1 MPKALSPQLNR
12 PDQIHALTSLRF
24 FAALYVVFYH
34 EFPGWRGIPPLI
46 PRFISLGYVSVSFFF
61 LLSGYILAI
70 VYLPRT
76 KLEKRNFGIARFARI
91 YPLLFITLLA
101 DTPFLLHQRIA
112 LYGIKPAVVK
122 TIGTLAGNMLLLQA
136 WTARLQYALNAPAWS
151 LSAEALFYISFPLL
165 GKALWQLHGKSLW
178 LTAVVLYLGGQSIV
192 WLLDFPFH
200 MGELKFN
207 PLLHLSTFAL
217 GILLARWQRDNNAR
231 MAPAG
236 PPTML
241 LYVTLIFSTAAF
253 FAIVQLGHRVPY
265 TNLQH
270 GLLAPLFAAMI
281 WALSYPQFRISQW
294 LSQRWLVVLGES
306 SFGLYLLHAVVLH
319 WYVGTSEKM
328 TGEQFVVYLFLC
340 VGLSVLSFYYFETP
354 VRRWLISAFKSRS
367 RETLEAASDA

>member
-1 MPKALSPQLNR
+1 MPKAISPQLNR

-24 FAALYVVFYH
+24 FAALYVVFFH
-34 EFPGWRGIPPLI
+34 EFPGSQKNPAFILH
-46 PRFISLGYVSVSFFF
+46 FISLGFVSVSFFF

-76 KLEKRNFGIARFARI
+76 KLETYSFGIARFARI
-91 YPLLFITLLA
+91 YPLFFVTLLA
-101 DTPFLLHQRIA
+101 DTPFLFHQRTA
-112 LYGIKPAVVK
+112 LYGIKPAIVK
-122 TIGTLAGNMLLLQA
+122 TFGTLVGNLSMLQA
-136 WTARLQYALNAPAWS
+136 WTARLQYALNEPAWS
-151 LSAEALFYISFPLL
+151 LSVEAVFYASFPLI
-165 GKALWQLHGKSLW
+165 GRALWRLHGRSLW
-178 LTAVVLYLGGQSIV
+178 FTATALYLGGQLAV
-192 WLLDFPFH
+192 WLLTVPLH

-207 PLLHLSTFAL
+207 PLLHLSTFSL

-231 MAPAG
+231 TAPAG
-236 PPTML
+236 PPSML
-241 LYVTLIFSTAAF
+241 LYGALALSITAF
-253 FAIVQLGHRVPY
+253 LAIVPLGHRVPY

-281 WALSYPQFRISQW
+281 WALSYPQFRVSQW

-319 WYVGTSEKM
+319 WYVGTDEKM

-340 VGLSVLSFYYFETP
+340 IGLSVLSFYYFETP
-354 VRRWLISAFKSRS
+354 ARKWILTTFKSTT

>member
-24 FAALYVVFYH
+24 FAALYVVFFH
-34 EFPGWRGIPPLI
+34 EFPGSQKVPSLI
-46 PRFISLGYVSVSFFF
+46 LHFISLGFISVSFFF

-70 VYLPRT
+70 VYLPKT
-76 KLEKRNFGIARFARI
+76 KLEKRNFGLARFARI
-91 YPLLFITLLA
+91 YPLLFVTLLA
-101 DTPFLLHQRIA
+101 DTPFLFHQRIA
-112 LYGIKPAVVK
+112 LYGIKSAIAK
-122 TIGTLAGNMLLLQA
+122 TVGTLVGNMLLLQA
-136 WTARLQYALNAPAWS
+136 WTAKLQYALNEPAWS
-151 LSAEALFYISFPLL
+151 LSVEAVFYASFPLL
-165 GKALWQLHGKSLW
+165 GRELWRLRGRLLW
-178 LTAVVLYLGGQSIV
+178 LTTAALYLGGQLAV
-192 WLLDFPFH
+192 WLLTVPLH

-236 PPTML
+236 PPVML
-241 LYVTLIFSTAAF
+241 LYTTLVLSIAAF
-253 FAIVQLGHRVPY
+253 FAVMKLGHRVPY

-281 WALSYPQFRISQW
+281 WALSYPQFRVSQW

-319 WYVGTSEKM
+319 WYVGTDKEM
-328 TGEQFVVYLFLC
+328 TGEQFALYLFLC
-340 VGLSVLSFYYFETP
+340 IGLSVLSFYYFETP
-354 VRRWLISAFKSRS
+354 ARKWILTTFKSTP

>member
-24 FAALYVVFYH
+24 FAALYVVFFH
-34 EFPGWRGIPPLI
+34 EFPGSQKIPSFILHL
-46 PRFISLGYVSVSFFF
+46 ISLGFISVSFFF

-76 KLEKRNFGIARFARI
+76 KLETRNFGVARFARI
-91 YPLLFITLLA
+91 YPLLFVTLLA
-101 DTPFLLHQRIA
+101 DTPFLLHQRTA
-112 LYGIKPAVVK
+112 LYGIKPAIVK
-122 TIGTLAGNMLLLQA
+122 TIGTLIGNMLLLQA
-136 WTARLQYALNAPAWS
+136 WTAKLQYALNEPAWS
-151 LSAEALFYISFPLL
+151 LSVEAFFYASFPII
-165 GKALWQLHGKSLW
+165 GKALWRLHGRSLW
-178 LTAVVLYLGGQSIV
+178 LTATAVYVFGQLAV
-192 WLLDFPFH
+192 WLLTVPMH
-200 MGELKFN
+200 MGELKFH

-217 GILLARWQRDNNAR
+217 GILLARWQRDNNSR

-236 PPTML
+236 PPTTL
-241 LYVTLIFSTAAF
+241 LYATLVLSIAAF

-270 GLLAPLFAAMI
+270 GLLAPLFAAVI
-281 WALSYPQFRISQW
+281 WALSYPQFRVSQW

-328 TGEQFVVYLFLC
+328 TGEQFAVYLFLC

>member
-24 FAALYVVFYH
+24 FAALYVVFFH
-34 EFPGWRGIPPLI
+34 EFPGSQKIPSLI
-46 PRFISLGYVSVSFFF
+46 LHLISLGFISVSFFF

-76 KLEKRNFGIARFARI
+76 KLETRSFGVARFARI

-101 DTPFLLHQRIA
+101 DTPFLLNQRTAI
-112 LYGIKPAVVK
+112 YGIKPAIVK
-122 TIGTLAGNMLLLQA
+122 TIGTLIGNMLLLQA
-136 WTARLQYALNAPAWS
+136 WTAKLQYALNEPAWS
-151 LSAEALFYISFPLL
+151 LSVEAFFYASFPII
-165 GKALWQLHGKSLW
+165 GKALWRLHGRSLW
-178 LTAVVLYLGGQSIV
+178 YTATAVYVGGQLAV
-192 WLLDFPFH
+192 WLLTVPLH
-200 MGELKFN
+200 MGELKFH

-217 GILLARWQRDNNAR
+217 GILLARWQRDNNAQ

-236 PPTML
+236 PPAML
-241 LYVTLIFSTAAF
+241 LYATLVLSTAAF

-270 GLLAPLFAAMI
+270 GLLAPLFAAVI
-281 WALSYPQFRISQW
+281 WALSYPQFRVSQW

-319 WYVGTSEKM
+319 WYVGTSKKM
-328 TGEQFVVYLFLC
+328 TGEQFAVYLFLC